1 MNEEFISL
9 FDYLGKPAGTVL
21 GKEVFEAA
29 RLQKEQYQLR
39 EIANPK
45 YTGKVMIYPKWFL
58 DQYFQVSQV
67 DNLPF

>member
-29 RLQKEQYQLR
+29 RLQKEKYQLR
-39 EIANPK
+39 EITNPK
-45 YTGKVMIYPKWFL
+45 YTGKVMLYRKVFL
-58 DQYFQVSQV
+58 ENYFNSLPV
-67 DNLPF
+67 DNFPF